1 MWLQEYMLWREK
13 QVLKREKRRY
23 LALTV
28 VGEQPLNQQAVQNAV
43 QASVHRLFGEYG
55 ASKAN
60 LKLIK
65 RSDKEQIVIRCS
77 HKALEQVR
85 AAIAS
90 TTVVGGKAGAIH
102 VDAVS
107 GTLKALSKKTKS
119 S

>member
-1 MWLQEYMLWREK
+1 M
-13 QVLKREKRRY
+13 LKREKRRY

-28 VGEQPLNQQAVQNAV
+28 AGEQVFNEQAVLDAV

-55 ASKAN
+55 GSKAN

-65 RSDKEQIVIRCS
+65 RPDKEQIVIRCS

-90 TTVVGGKAGAIH
+90 TTVIGVKAGAIQ
-102 VDAVS
+102 VVGVS
-107 GTLKALSKKTKS
+107 GTLKALAKKTAPN
-119 S
+119 

>member
-1 MWLQEYMLWREK
+1 M
-13 QVLKREKRRY
+13 LKREKRRY
-23 LALTV
+23 LALKV
-28 VGEQPLNQQAVQNAV
+28 VGEQSPNEEAVLDAV

-65 RSDKEQIVIRCS
+65 KRPENGQIVVCCS

-90 TTVVGGKAGAIH
+90 TAVIDGKAGAIH
-102 VDAVS
+102 VLGVS
-107 GTLKALSKKTKS
+107 GTLKALSKKTATS
-119 S
+119 

>member
-1 MWLQEYMLWREK
+1 M
-13 QVLKREKRRY
+13 LKREKRRY

-28 VGEQPLNQQAVQNAV
+28 VGEHSPSEEVLLDAV

-60 LKLIK
+60 LRLIK
-65 RSDKEQIVIRCS
+65 KRPENGQIVVCCS

-90 TTVVGGKAGAIH
+90 TTVIDGKAGAVH
-102 VDAVS
+102 VLGVS
-107 GTLKALSKKTKS
+107 GTLKALSKKTETN
-119 S
+119 